1 MTTTDR
7 PPERTDRTW
16 HDGLRTLGAVLRD
29 EAVSRPGKWAWRRLA
44 RGAVVSCRVH
54 PEHQA
59 FQFRIARET
68 KPALR
73 YRRQWAA
80 ELSIF
85 ERHLGLQGWT
95 RTEAE
100 TETGGIAA
108 FYLDRVLVLGAD
120 GIPGEGSA

>member
-1 MTTTDR
+1 MPTTEQTDR
-7 PPERTDRTW
+7 GW

-29 EAVSRPGKWAWRRLA
+29 EALARPGKWAWRRLA

-85 ERHLGLQGWT
+85 ERHLGLQDWA

-108 FYLDRVLVLGAD
+108 FYLDRVLVLGGDQA
-120 GIPGEGSA
+120 P